1 LTFVC
6 KLVKNFRYLCDDD
19 VPVVETC
26 LQGRHRNLKYSC
38 QCNSRNPLGIDMIPD
53 KWNHILFPNSSETS
67 VDKEQLENCVRRILS
82 TLGSSA
88 ESDLKANLL
97 GKSNDCTEENISDN
111 TSRFDSIADAVA
123 EKFPSLEG
131 SNLDEHFKIIAQ
143 RYGDTYKKLLD
154 KFSKFPLPPINQ
166 SWIFQP
172 GWTKYSFQG
181 EHPIAVDY
189 PDDDALILDVEVCV
203 NAGKHPTIAVA
214 LSDTA
219 WYSWCSKR
227 LFNLRYHYTNKV
239 DLDDLIPLGRK
250 ADDPERIII
259 GHNVGFD
266 RTFVKEE
273 YFLKSS
279 RLRFWD
285 TMSMHI
291 AVCGLAGDQR
301 VLFMAARKGNRT
313 KASEEALEHTENS
326 TKASNVLGF
335 QNWKWLDVTSTN
347 SLLES
352 LMTYCATD
360 VAATFEVFSILMDQF
375 WQRFP
380 HPVTFV
386 GMLEMGTSYLPTNAK
401 WQHYMT
407 ASDKTQRTFQNQVG
421 ALLQEKARQACNLL
435 YNDRYKDDP
444 WLWNENWD
452 VGKEPKRI
460 TTFKR
465 KTTETVSEY
474 AKRVWDESMKK
485 QNRKSMNRRL
495 PAWYRNL
502 LQNNMQLERWDE
514 VDVFNAF
521 PEISNNESAINLS
534 AQMRLAFK
542 LLRVHW
548 NGYPLYFSDAY
559 GWGYLVPGRTSN
571 LSQFE
576 EEQPGRYIVEENVVF
591 PYKSVEAFV
600 MLRRGKIDQPVYG
613 AVTDGREVELRAM
626 QWLDKGIHIDSTV
639 QQYFFQRNQLTS
651 KPEGTFAADR
661 PENVNGIGPLNE
673 RVNLPGVW
681 FYKLPHKDSPMS
693 SVFNPLGKCMI
704 PYIQNGDLQS
714 DDPDNLRL
722 ITAFNSMCSYWK
734 NNRDRIV
741 PQMVV
746 SLTCFQD
753 ACEIAP
759 DDEIS
764 VILPRVVCVGTVTR
778 RSVEPTWMT
787 VSNPEPDRIGSELR
801 GLIIAPNGYRF
812 VGADVDSQE
821 LWIAALFSDSY
832 GVKIHGSTPISWI
845 LLKGDK
851 SKGTDQHSLTAKEM
865 GVSRSQAKILNYG
878 RIYGAGRPFAT
889 RLLKTFLPTL
899 SDEDV
904 KKMARKLYRKTKG
917 SAVYLREL
925 TEKGRTAVKLL
936 KKEHNV
942 DIMLYDGDFIKES
955 DIGELLSVGNF
966 EEEDVVSSKVRLW
979 AGGSESDLFNALEKI
994 ARSPQPRTP
1003 ILGCR
1008 ISRALEPEVVN
1019 EDFLTS
1025 RINWVVQSSA
1035 VDYLHLMLV
1044 CMKWLCDT
1052 FGIEARFT
1060 ISIHDEVRYLT
1071 KEDDMYRTALAL
1083 QYTNL
1088 LTRAFFSFK
1097 TGLKSLPSSVAFFS
1111 KIDIDHVLR
1120 KEVDVD
1126 CITPSNPFGLTAC
1139 YNIPFEDHRSWNENH
1154 PAGFSANPMRVGEK
1168 KYDFYNWVC
1177 YIPGAKESSW
1187 EGGLYQLLMCFPES
1201 YPCTPPR
1208 CTFIPPLFHPNIHAS
1223 GVVQWSFL
1231 DSSKQWVQSMKIGD
1245 ILVGLQQLLA
1255 EPCLDEV
1262 VHNEAYTVLCTDPAA
1277 YDFIIQQLAKKF
1289 KPVT

>member
-1 LTFVC
+1 MM
-6 KLVKNFRYLCDDD
+6 
-19 VPVVETC
+19 TC
-26 LQGRHRNLKYSC
+26 RLLKHACGDGMFAFLKRSLKYSC
-38 QCNSRNPLGIDMIPD
+38 QCNSRNPLGIDMIPE
-53 KWNHILFPNSSETS
+53 KWNHILFPNSPETS

-88 ESDLKANLL
+88 ESDLKTNLP
-97 GKSNDCTEENISDN
+97 GKSNDYCTEGNISDIP
-111 TSRFDSIADAVA
+111 SRFDSIADVVA
-123 EKFPSLEG
+123 EKFPPLEG
-131 SNLDEHFKIIAQ
+131 SNLDEHFKIIAH

-166 SWIFQP
+166 TWVFRP

-181 EHPIAVDY
+181 DHPIAVDY
-189 PDDDALILDVEVCV
+189 PDDNALILDVEVCV
-203 NAGKHPTIAVA
+203 NAGNHPTIAVA

-227 LFNLRYHYTNKV
+227 LFNPRYHYTNKV

-313 KASEEALEHTENS
+313 KASEEALVHTENP
-326 TKASNVLGF
+326 TKESNVLGF

-347 SLLES
+347 SLIEVHRFHCPNSGLFVAKELRDLFLVGTMS
-352 LMTYCATD
+352 DIREKFQLLMTYCATD
-360 VAATFEVFSILMDQF
+360 VAATFEVFSMLMDQF

-465 KTTETVSEY
+465 KTTETALEY

-485 QNRKSMNRRL
+485 QNKKSMNRRL
-495 PAWYRNL
+495 PAWYRSL

-514 VDVFNAF
+514 VDVFNAIL
-521 PEISNNESAINLS
+521 EISSNENAINLS

-613 AVTDGREVELRAM
+613 AVMDGREVELRAM
-626 QWLDKGIHIDSTV
+626 QWLDKGIHIDSTA
-639 QQYFFQRNQLTS
+639 QEYFFQRNQLKS

-753 ACEIAP
+753 ACKITP

-787 VSNPEPDRIGSELR
+787 VSNPEVFFLLISILQLYFIYAVFQPDRIGSELR
-801 GLIIAPNGYRF
+801 GLIIAPKGYRF

-942 DIMLYDGDFIKES
+942 DIMLYDGEFIKES

-966 EEEDVVSSKVRLW
+966 EEDDVVSSKFRLW
-979 AGGSESDLFNALEKI
+979 TGGSESDLFNALEKI

-1008 ISRALEPEVVN
+1008 ISRALEPDVVN
-1019 EDFLTS
+1019 ED
-1025 RINWVVQSSA
+1025 
-1035 VDYLHLMLV
+1035 
-1044 CMKWLCDT
+1044 
-1052 FGIEARFT
+1052 
-1060 ISIHDEVRYLT
+1060 VRYLT

-1126 CITPSNPFGLTAC
+1126 CTTPSNPFGLTAC
-1139 YNIPFEDHRSWNENH
+1139 YNIPF
-1154 PAGFSANPMRVGEK
+1154 G
-1168 KYDFYNWVC
+1168 
-1177 YIPGAKESSW
+1177 
-1187 EGGLYQLLMCFPES
+1187 ES
-1201 YPCTPPR
+1201 YS
-1208 CTFIPPLFHPNIHAS
+1208 IEDIIEKAAN
-1223 GVVQWSFL
+1223 GFL
-1231 DSSKQWVQSMKIGD
+1231 K
-1245 ILVGLQQLLA
+1245 
-1255 EPCLDEV
+1255 
-1262 VHNEAYTVLCTDPAA
+1262 H
-1277 YDFIIQQLAKKF
+1277 
-1289 KPVT
+1289 

>member
-1 LTFVC
+1 M
-6 KLVKNFRYLCDDD
+6 
-19 VPVVETC
+19 TC
-26 LQGRHRNLKYSC
+26 RLLKHACGDGMFAFLKRSLKYSC
-38 QCNSRNPLGIDMIPD
+38 QCNSRNPLGIDMIPE
-53 KWNHILFPNSSETS
+53 KWNHILFPNSPETS

-88 ESDLKANLL
+88 ESDLKTNLP
-97 GKSNDCTEENISDN
+97 GKSNDYCTEGNISDIP
-111 TSRFDSIADAVA
+111 SRFDSIADVVA
-123 EKFPSLEG
+123 EKFPPLEG
-131 SNLDEHFKIIAQ
+131 SNLDEHFKIIAH

-166 SWIFQP
+166 TWVFRP

-181 EHPIAVDY
+181 NHPIAVDY
-189 PDDDALILDVEVCV
+189 PDDNALILDVEVCV
-203 NAGKHPTIAVA
+203 NAGNHPTIAVA

-227 LFNLRYHYTNKV
+227 LFNPRYHYTNKV

-313 KASEEALEHTENS
+313 KASEEALVHTENPA
-326 TKASNVLGF
+326 KESNVLGF

-347 SLLES
+347 SLIEVHRFHCPNSGLFVAKELRDLFLVGTMS
-352 LMTYCATD
+352 DIREKFQLLMTYCATD
-360 VAATFEVFSILMDQF
+360 VAATFEVFSMLMDQF

-465 KTTETVSEY
+465 KTTETALEY

-485 QNRKSMNRRL
+485 QNKKSMNRRL
-495 PAWYRNL
+495 PAWYRSL

-514 VDVFNAF
+514 VDVFNAIL
-521 PEISNNESAINLS
+521 EISSNENAINLS

-613 AVTDGREVELRAM
+613 AVMDGREVELRAM
-626 QWLDKGIHIDSTV
+626 QWLDKGIHIDSTA
-639 QQYFFQRNQLTS
+639 QEYFFQRNQLKS
-651 KPEGTFAADR
+651 KPEGIFAADR

-741 PQMVV
+741 
-746 SLTCFQD
+746 
-753 ACEIAP
+753 
-759 DDEIS
+759 
-764 VILPRVVCVGTVTR
+764 
-778 RSVEPTWMT
+778 
-787 VSNPEPDRIGSELR
+787 
-801 GLIIAPNGYRF
+801 
-812 VGADVDSQE
+812 
-821 LWIAALFSDSY
+821 
-832 GVKIHGSTPISWI
+832 
-845 LLKGDK
+845 
-851 SKGTDQHSLTAKEM
+851 
-865 GVSRSQAKILNYG
+865 
-878 RIYGAGRPFAT
+878 
-889 RLLKTFLPTL
+889 
-899 SDEDV
+899 
-904 KKMARKLYRKTKG
+904 
-917 SAVYLREL
+917 
-925 TEKGRTAVKLL
+925 
-936 KKEHNV
+936 
-942 DIMLYDGDFIKES
+942 
-955 DIGELLSVGNF
+955 
-966 EEEDVVSSKVRLW
+966 
-979 AGGSESDLFNALEKI
+979 
-994 ARSPQPRTP
+994 
-1003 ILGCR
+1003 
-1008 ISRALEPEVVN
+1008 
-1019 EDFLTS
+1019 
-1025 RINWVVQSSA
+1025 
-1035 VDYLHLMLV
+1035 
-1044 CMKWLCDT
+1044 
-1052 FGIEARFT
+1052 
-1060 ISIHDEVRYLT
+1060 
-1071 KEDDMYRTALAL
+1071 
-1083 QYTNL
+1083 
-1088 LTRAFFSFK
+1088 
-1097 TGLKSLPSSVAFFS
+1097 
-1111 KIDIDHVLR
+1111 
-1120 KEVDVD
+1120 
-1126 CITPSNPFGLTAC
+1126 
-1139 YNIPFEDHRSWNENH
+1139 
-1154 PAGFSANPMRVGEK
+1154 
-1168 KYDFYNWVC
+1168 
-1177 YIPGAKESSW
+1177 
-1187 EGGLYQLLMCFPES
+1187 
-1201 YPCTPPR
+1201 
-1208 CTFIPPLFHPNIHAS
+1208 
-1223 GVVQWSFL
+1223 
-1231 DSSKQWVQSMKIGD
+1231 
-1245 ILVGLQQLLA
+1245 
-1255 EPCLDEV
+1255 
-1262 VHNEAYTVLCTDPAA
+1262 
-1277 YDFIIQQLAKKF
+1277 
-1289 KPVT
+1289 

>member
-1 LTFVC
+1 MM
-6 KLVKNFRYLCDDD
+6 
-19 VPVVETC
+19 TC
-26 LQGRHRNLKYSC
+26 RLLKHACGVGMFAFLKRSLKYSC
-38 QCNSRNPLGIDMIPD
+38 QCNSRNPLGIDMIPE
-53 KWNHILFPNSSETS
+53 KWNHILFPNSPETS

-88 ESDLKANLL
+88 ESDLKTNLL
-97 GKSNDCTEENISDN
+97 GKSNDYCTEGNISDIP
-111 TSRFDSIADAVA
+111 SRFDSIADVVA
-123 EKFPSLEG
+123 EKFPPLEG
-131 SNLDEHFKIIAQ
+131 SNLDEHFKIIAH

-166 SWIFQP
+166 TWVFRP

-181 EHPIAVDY
+181 DHPIAVDY
-189 PDDDALILDVEVCV
+189 PDDNALILDVEVCV
-203 NAGKHPTIAVA
+203 NAGNHPTIAVA

-227 LFNLRYHYTNKV
+227 LFNPRYHYTNKV

-313 KASEEALEHTENS
+313 KASEEALVHTENP
-326 TKASNVLGF
+326 TKESSVLGF

-347 SLLES
+347 SLIEVHRFHCPNSGLFVAKELRDLFLVGTMS
-352 LMTYCATD
+352 DIREKFQLLMTYCATD
-360 VAATFEVFSILMDQF
+360 VAATFEVFSMLMDQF

-465 KTTETVSEY
+465 KTTETALEY

-485 QNRKSMNRRL
+485 QNKKSMNRRL
-495 PAWYRNL
+495 PAWYRSL

-514 VDVFNAF
+514 VDVFNAIL
-521 PEISNNESAINLS
+521 EISSNENAINLS

-613 AVTDGREVELRAM
+613 AVMDGREVELRAM
-626 QWLDKGIHIDSTV
+626 QWLDKGIHIDSTA
-639 QQYFFQRNQLTS
+639 QEYFFQRNQLKS

-704 PYIQNGDLQS
+704 PYIQNGNLQS

-746 SLTCFQD
+746 SLTCSQD
-753 ACEIAP
+753 ACKITP

-787 VSNPEPDRIGSELR
+787 VSNPEVFFLLISILQLYFIYAVLQPDRIGSELR
-801 GLIIAPNGYRF
+801 GLIIAPKGYCF

-942 DIMLYDGDFIKES
+942 DIMLYDGEFIKES

-966 EEEDVVSSKVRLW
+966 EEDDVVSSKFRRW
-979 AGGSESDLFNALEKI
+979 TGGSESDLFNALEKI

-1008 ISRALEPEVVN
+1008 ISRALEPDVVN
-1019 EDFLTS
+1019 ED
-1025 RINWVVQSSA
+1025 
-1035 VDYLHLMLV
+1035 
-1044 CMKWLCDT
+1044 
-1052 FGIEARFT
+1052 
-1060 ISIHDEVRYLT
+1060 VRYLT

-1126 CITPSNPFGLTAC
+1126 CTTPSNPFGLTAC
-1139 YNIPFEDHRSWNENH
+1139 YNIPF
-1154 PAGFSANPMRVGEK
+1154 G
-1168 KYDFYNWVC
+1168 
-1177 YIPGAKESSW
+1177 
-1187 EGGLYQLLMCFPES
+1187 ES
-1201 YPCTPPR
+1201 YS
-1208 CTFIPPLFHPNIHAS
+1208 IEDIIEKAAQ
-1223 GVVQWSFL
+1223 GFL
-1231 DSSKQWVQSMKIGD
+1231 K
-1245 ILVGLQQLLA
+1245 
-1255 EPCLDEV
+1255 
-1262 VHNEAYTVLCTDPAA
+1262 H
-1277 YDFIIQQLAKKF
+1277 
-1289 KPVT
+1289 

>member
-1 LTFVC
+1 MM
-6 KLVKNFRYLCDDD
+6 
-19 VPVVETC
+19 TC
-26 LQGRHRNLKYSC
+26 RLLKHACGDGMFAFLKRSLKYSC
-38 QCNSRNPLGIDMIPD
+38 QCNSRNPLGIDMIPE
-53 KWNHILFPNSSETS
+53 KWNHILFPNSPETS

-88 ESDLKANLL
+88 ESDLKTNLP
-97 GKSNDCTEENISDN
+97 GKSNDYCTEGNISDIP
-111 TSRFDSIADAVA
+111 SRFDSIADVVA
-123 EKFPSLEG
+123 EKFPPLEG
-131 SNLDEHFKIIAQ
+131 SNLDEHFKIIAH

-166 SWIFQP
+166 TWVFRS

-181 EHPIAVDY
+181 DHPIAVDY
-189 PDDDALILDVEVCV
+189 PDDNALILDVEVCV
-203 NAGKHPTIAVA
+203 NAGNHPTIAVA

-227 LFNLRYHYTNKV
+227 LFNPRYHYTNKV

-313 KASEEALEHTENS
+313 KASEEALVHTENP
-326 TKASNVLGF
+326 TKESNVLGF

-347 SLLES
+347 SLIEVHRFHCPNSGLFVAKELRDLFLVGTMS
-352 LMTYCATD
+352 DIREKFQLLMTYCATD
-360 VAATFEVFSILMDQF
+360 VAATFEVFSMLMDQF

-465 KTTETVSEY
+465 KTTETALEY

-485 QNRKSMNRRL
+485 QNKKSMNRRL
-495 PAWYRNL
+495 PAWYRSL

-514 VDVFNAF
+514 VDVFNAIL
-521 PEISNNESAINLS
+521 EISSNENAINLS

-613 AVTDGREVELRAM
+613 AVMDGREVELRAM
-626 QWLDKGIHIDSTV
+626 QWLDKGIHIDSTA
-639 QQYFFQRNQLTS
+639 QEYFFQRNQLKS
-651 KPEGTFAADR
+651 KPEGPFAADR

-753 ACEIAP
+753 ACKITP

-787 VSNPEPDRIGSELR
+787 VSNPEVFFLLISILQLYFIYAVFQPDRIGSELR
-801 GLIIAPNGYRF
+801 GLIIAPKGYRF

-942 DIMLYDGDFIKES
+942 DIMLYDGEFIKES
-955 DIGELLSVGNF
+955 DIGELLSVGSF
-966 EEEDVVSSKVRLW
+966 EEEDVVSSKFRLW
-979 AGGSESDLFNALEKI
+979 TGGSESDLFNALEKI

-1008 ISRALEPEVVN
+1008 ISRALEPDVVN

-1052 FGIEARFT
+1052 YGIEARFT

-1126 CITPSNPFGLTAC
+1126 CTTPSNPFGLTTC
-1139 YNIPFEDHRSWNENH
+1139 YNIPF
-1154 PAGFSANPMRVGEK
+1154 G
-1168 KYDFYNWVC
+1168 
-1177 YIPGAKESSW
+1177 
-1187 EGGLYQLLMCFPES
+1187 ES
-1201 YPCTPPR
+1201 YS
-1208 CTFIPPLFHPNIHAS
+1208 IEDIIEKAAQ
-1223 GVVQWSFL
+1223 GFL
-1231 DSSKQWVQSMKIGD
+1231 K
-1245 ILVGLQQLLA
+1245 
-1255 EPCLDEV
+1255 
-1262 VHNEAYTVLCTDPAA
+1262 H
-1277 YDFIIQQLAKKF
+1277 
-1289 KPVT
+1289 